1 MSEQSQP
8 LPGVVLEMV
17 SDVGECGRCGA
28 SFRVSR
34 HQARIQVTVDRQCAC
49 VDHVRGDMMREQV
62 IGKKKIR
69 TVDCELRGAREIL
82 PRLGNVSRR
91 FCYRTHARSI
101 CVRAHL
107 HACNKVNIHRESE
120 LLD

>member
-1 MSEQSQP
+1 MSEQSRP

-34 HQARIQVTVDRQCAC
+34 HQAQIQVTVDRQCAC
-49 VDHVRGDMMREQV
+49 GSRERRRDERAGDR
-62 IGKKKIR
+62 KKKKTR
-69 TVDCELRGAREIL
+69 TVGCELRGAREIL

-91 FCYRTHARSI
+91 SCYRIHARSI
-101 CVRAHL
+101 RTRGRL

>member
-1 MSEQSQP
+1 MC
-8 LPGVVLEMV
+8 V
-17 SDVGECGRCGA
+17 CG
-28 SFRVSR
+28 SR
-34 HQARIQVTVDRQCAC
+34 ERRHDERAGDRK
-49 VDHVRGDMMREQV
+49 
-62 IGKKKIR
+62 KKKIR